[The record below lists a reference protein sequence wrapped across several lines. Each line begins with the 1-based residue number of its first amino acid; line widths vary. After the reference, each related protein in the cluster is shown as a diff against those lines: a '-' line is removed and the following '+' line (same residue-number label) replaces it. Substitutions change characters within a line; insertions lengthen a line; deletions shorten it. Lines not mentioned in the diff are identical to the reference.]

1 MKTVIIGILVVV
13 LAGAIGFGGVWYFLG
28 GTEPKTHKWA
38 HKASKKD
45 HETVAKSSM
54 NITATNE
61 LFGFIVPARRNS
73 FGQTPIVEA
82 DFAIVVPI
90 AEKFKADENNSKV
103 RDVISTLIR
112 ESNIDD
118 INSDNLTAFKVAA
131 KQKIHDDVGLNVKEV
146 LVLNYKYSMMHKH
159 D

>member
-1 MKTVIIGILVVV
+1 MKTIIIGILVVL
-13 LAGAIGFGGVWYFLG
+13 LAGAIGFGGVWYFMG
-28 GTEPKTHKWA
+28 GAENQSHKRM

-45 HETVAKSSM
+45 HDAEAKSSI

-61 LFGFIVPARRNS
+61 LFGFVVPAMRNS
-73 FGQTPIVEA
+73 YGQTPIVEA
-82 DFAIVVPI
+82 DFAIVIPI
-90 AEKFKADENNSKV
+90 TQKFKADENNSKV

-118 INSDNLTAFKVAA
+118 INSDNLAAFKITA
-131 KQKIHDDVGLNVKEV
+131 KKRIHDETGLDIKEV
-146 LVLNYKYSMMHKH
+146 LVLSYKYSMMHKH